1 MAQRQET
8 DTPERR
14 IKMSQEGKAII
25 PKEGPSLK
33 KDSNPLSSPRH
44 APLHHKSFPA
54 IQREGTK
61 HMPSSLFFLK
71 LMQAALITMSTISS
85 APICLMSKTKGGR
98 SSSTPFNESVLPPDG
113 DDKSCTPP
121 TWQQAAKLH
130 FHFC

>member
-8 DTPERR
+8 DTPERG

-61 HMPSSLFFLK
+61 HMPSSLFF
-71 LMQAALITMSTISS
+71 
-85 APICLMSKTKGGR
+85 
-98 SSSTPFNESVLPPDG
+98 
-113 DDKSCTPP
+113 
-121 TWQQAAKLH
+121 
-130 FHFC
+130 